1 MAIIVEDKWRGIGA
15 PLGIGVHGYFTS
27 KTTIDLIKSSLTM
40 ILSTYLGSRIMRPD
54 FGSVLPEILFDPV
67 DSIMISKIQVYIP
80 EAIRKFEPRLSNVS
94 VTSSI
99 RNKEVNITISATI
112 VETGDPVKFYLN
124 AIKNKDNS
132 LQLVV

>member
-15 PLGIGVHGYFTS
+15 PFSRGVHGHFTS
-27 KTTIDLIKSSLTM
+27 KTTKDLIKSSLTM

-54 FGSVLPEILFDPV
+54 FGSVLPEILFDPI
-67 DSIMISKIQVYIP
+67 DSIMISKIQIYVP
-80 EAIRKFEPRLSNVS
+80 DAIRKYEPRLSNVS
-94 VTSSI
+94 VSSSI
-99 RNKEVNITISATI
+99 KNKEVNITISATI

-132 LQLVV
+132 LQMVV